1 MNTSLLKTTI
11 LTAPA
16 GWGKTRNAAA
26 LATEFGCTQVVDEWT
41 PAAPLTIIH
50 GALHLTNVPP
60 SALRGLRLNCNL
72 VARGWD

>member
-1 MNTSLLKTTI
+1 MNTPLSKTTI

-41 PAAPLTIIH
+41 PGHCTVE
-50 GALHLTNVPP
+50 GALHLTNVP
-60 SALRGLRLNCNL
+60 AQEIDAGYLLTAQL
-72 VARGWD
+72 VSRGWD